1 MSGIAKI
8 LQKREAILNPS
19 ENQSLGK
26 EIWFKDG
33 DQAFLTPKSISRVL
47 DPFHVVVST

>member
-33 DQAFLTPKSISRVL
+33 DQAFLTPVA
-47 DPFHVVVST
+47 